1 VNLTRARRW
10 SVIACLLLAIV
21 GLSGWVNRE
30 WLLRSVA
37 AALVVEDSA
46 LPADVIALTSS
57 NVEACALEAAALYR
71 ESVARRVVLGVCS
84 DCAALKG
91 QLLELGIH
99 YLDNPTL
106 ARLILERSGVPAG
119 AISVLPD
126 RVDGTETA
134 VAAISRFVHD
144 NGASPVLVV
153 TARSHTARTKWL
165 LRRVLPPHSVVLV
178 RSSRFD
184 GFSITHW
191 WRDREQAREV
201 AMEYL
206 RWMNA
211 LRLPFRDWVS

>member
-84 DCAALKG
+84 DCAELKG
-91 QLLELGIH
+91 QLLDLGIP

-106 ARLILERSGVPAG
+106 ARLILERSGVPAA

-144 NGASPVLVV
+144 NGVSPVLVV

-165 LRRVLPPHSVVLV
+165 LRRVLPPHSTVLV